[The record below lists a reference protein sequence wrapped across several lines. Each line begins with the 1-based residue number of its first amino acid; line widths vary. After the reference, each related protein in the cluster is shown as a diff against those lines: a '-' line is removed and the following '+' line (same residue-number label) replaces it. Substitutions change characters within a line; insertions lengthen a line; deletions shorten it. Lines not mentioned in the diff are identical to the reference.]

1 MSTLRHATTNR
12 IYIYFSPTPHT
23 FCKPTPQLIY
33 CRIPTSWLAPRN
45 SCTSLAHPATEMH
58 VAHHTTQAPP
68 TPPSTYPTPPP
79 VDDEDQEREGE
90 GAIGRGNCDSKPPA
104 LPTKTQFL
112 IPRHAALSTPP
123 NEIQSQIQST
133 PSDHHFHSTSKP
145 AWTLSPVAQHN
156 AAQTLAFIN
165 AARAIL
171 YPSLSASPDTPSTLL
186 APGSYFLC
194 AYASPPSASFSFL
207 TPPPQ
212 IIGAVGFTPYNNR
225 FPQFSTRYSSRRVV
239 EVVRLYVDPGY
250 RRHGVGRALVARLLD
265 AAKERGI
272 QDVYLHTHPWLP
284 GAVAFWEKSG
294 FEVVEREEGTLWLTT
309 HMQLGFGE

>member
-1 MSTLRHATTNR
+1 
-12 IYIYFSPTPHT
+12 
-23 FCKPTPQLIY
+23 
-33 CRIPTSWLAPRN
+33 
-45 SCTSLAHPATEMH
+45 MH

-68 TPPSTYPTPPP
+68 TPPSSCPTPPP
-79 VDDEDQEREGE
+79 VDDRDQDHDQNPEREGE
-90 GAIGRGNCDSKPPA
+90 QGLGNCDFRTPA
-104 LPTKTQFL
+104 LPNKTQFST
-112 IPRHAALSTPP
+112 PRNGALSTPP
-123 NEIQSQIQST
+123 NETQVQHI
-133 PSDHHFHSTSKP
+133 PSNQHFYSTSKP
-145 AWTLSPVAQHN
+145 AWTLSPVTQHN

-194 AYASPPSASFSFL
+194 AYASPPPPSSS
-207 TPPPQ
+207 PPNSPPQ

-225 FPQFSTRYSSRRVV
+225 FPQFETRYASRRVV

-265 AAKERGI
+265 AARERDV

-294 FEVVEREEGTLWLTT
+294 FEVLEREEGTLWLTT
-309 HMQLGFGE
+309 HMQRGLGE